1 MDPHRNYKEAINS
14 WKRLLQD
21 YDERNI
27 ASSLKRTE
35 PESIAVTLKDDENSR
50 VTSVIEKAI
59 RLQKIKRQRTK
70 NNACNSIDS
79 QKGQTPKDRQDKGSE
94 GHKDDNTAAFGQSET
109 RRSGLDFSTDI
120 IETMDTIEDD
130 FEEKTKLKIAIASL
144 RSKLET
150 LQPEGSRPSD
160 IAAISIEGSSIEKNN
175 EGIASTGNTG
185 SADVNEV
192 LLSQD
197 VASQRSILIWDEI
210 QTIVEASSSSKN
222 EVKAMADAAVSELG
236 MENLEDGVLHRLCT
250 NEIYTQ
256 DQEEECGTG
265 ADGHIEV
272 NKTNMDQTKLPQLS
286 FQSSQNL
293 CRILFSRKVLR
304 LKSIPSRLFLDSI
317 LHARKTHGRAIVD
330 SVLLPAIHDHDS
342 FSKLTSELVQKV
354 MKEQTTAS
362 AVHFLS
368 CTFES
373 TVGRQNI
380 SETSECSAL
389 DRLPIIFHSE
399 IHLAMVQ
406 SILSYSNVP
415 CPVPTR
421 LWTRFNNILNSL
433 WEEVTGFI
441 TSVSSTT
448 PSRLSISNSTIS
460 CLKDAVGSK
469 NEMAWILHMYC
480 PVNIRDMLVN
490 YSGPGMESD
499 GSNAG
504 SSIEGLRQE
513 GQIRLS
519 NPKLLQLL
527 MTWTL
532 KQGPLCSDLESLQ
545 RMRQFC
551 ATKLE
556 AKQAKGL
563 VSKLDMFIKKKGG
576 V

>member
-21 YDERNI
+21 YDERSI

-35 PESIAVTLKDDENSR
+35 PESVAVTLKDDENSR
-50 VTSVIEKAI
+50 VTSVIESKSGVLW

-94 GHKDDNTAAFGQSET
+94 GHKDDNTTAFGQSET

-185 SADVNEV
+185 SADINEV

-197 VASQRSILIWDEI
+197 VASQRSILIWDEV

-222 EVKAMADAAVSELG
+222 EVKAMADAAISELG

-256 DQEEECGTG
+256 DQDEECGTG

-317 LHARKTHGRAIVD
+317 LHAGKTHGRAIVD

-373 TVGRQNI
+373 TV
-380 SETSECSAL
+380 
-389 DRLPIIFHSE
+389 
-399 IHLAMVQ
+399 
-406 SILSYSNVP
+406 
-415 CPVPTR
+415 VPTR
-421 LWTRFNNILNSL
+421 LWTRFNSILNSL
-433 WEEVTGFI
+433 WEEVAGFI
-441 TSVSSTT
+441 TSASSTT

-480 PVNIRDMLVN
+480 PVNIWEMLVN